1 MVNEAGPA
9 RAVLV
14 TGHSFGIAAFEG
26 VFASTAFLDGLLEVP
41 LMIGLDDA
49 RASATVGYRS
59 LGGLAAEQ
67 AVPYAAT
74 TDGRLTS
81 LADRIRAAAPDYL
94 LVIGWSSLI
103 PGDVLAIPERL
114 AAGRPGGLAAG
125 DGPGGLGSYGCVGM
139 HPTRLPAG
147 RGQAP
152 IPWTI
157 IKGGKQTAL
166 SVFFLEA
173 AADTGPVIAQYDL
186 DVRERETGASLFYR
200 IGHAHFGAGLDLG
213 EAMGARRVPALA
225 QDEAAASRWPKRRP
239 ADGAI
244 LPAMTGKEADALVRA
259 LLGPYPR
266 AFVTEG
272 EARRYVRGV
281 ELTPG
286 GPGRIPFA
294 CSDGVVY
301 LVPDTGV
308 AP

>member
-1 MVNEAGPA
+1 MRTEAEPA

-14 TGHSFGIAAFEG
+14 TGHSFGISAFEG
-26 VFASTAFLDGLLEVP
+26 IFSCAAYLDGLLEIP

-49 RASATVGYRS
+49 RAGATVGFRS

-67 AVPYAAT
+67 GVPYVAT

-81 LADRIRAAAPDYL
+81 LAGRIRAAAPDYL

-103 PGDVLAIPERL
+103 PDDVLAIPGQV
-114 AAGRPGGLAAG
+114 AAGRGLAADG
-125 DGPGGLGSYGCVGM
+125 GGPGGRGAFGCVGM
-139 HPTRLPAG
+139 HPTKLPLG

-157 IKGGKQTAL
+157 IKGRKQTAL

-186 DVRERETGASLFYR
+186 DVRDRETGASLFYR
-200 IGHAHFGAGLDLG
+200 IGHAHFAAGQDLG
-213 EAMGARRVPALA
+213 EAMGARRVPAVA
-225 QDEAAASRWPKRRP
+225 QDESSASRWPRRRP

-244 LPAMTGKEADALVRA
+244 LAAMTCQEADALVRS

-266 AFVTEG
+266 AFITEG
-272 EARRYVRGV
+272 ETRRYVRAVGMV
-281 ELTPG
+281 PG
-286 GPGRIPFA
+286 GAGTIPFA
-294 CSDGVVY
+294 CSDGIVY
-301 LVPDTGV
+301 LTPDPDLG
-308 AP
+308 A